1 MHLIFC
7 CIFARPYTFNVKDTF
22 LWPKISDNDFT
33 SNSGISMARNCY
45 SSVTLKNFFKKRA
58 KNCR

>member
-33 SNSGISMARNCY
+33 SNSGISMAQTANVCLI
-45 SSVTLKNFFKKRA
+45 S
-58 KNCR
+58 